1 MHIPLPDDFVARVK
15 AYDDEMIAFRR
26 DLHAHPELARAEV
39 RTTRVIRERLQA
51 TGLRPRGLPTG
62 TGLVC
67 DVGRGETAIGLR
79 GDLDALPLVDE
90 KSVPYRSTVPGACHA
105 CGHDVHTAVVL
116 GAGLVL
122 TELDAAGEL
131 PGRVRLVFQPA
142 EETMPGGALDVIRAG
157 GVDGVRRI
165 LAVHCDPRLEVG
177 EVGLRVGAITGAS
190 DQVNVRLSGPG
201 GHTARPHLT
210 ADLVYALA
218 KVATETVAALSRRV
232 DPRSGLSLVW
242 GRVAAGSVANAIP
255 ESGELQGTLRCLEPA
270 CWEQAP
276 AIVEELV
283 HGIASQ
289 YGVSAEVHVQRGVPP
304 CVNDVASVRLF
315 REAAVAAIGP
325 EAVVPTEQS
334 LGGEDFAWYLER
346 MPGALAR
353 LGVRA
358 PGETVQRDLHQGRF
372 DVDERA
378 ISVGIRLLVASALF
392 ALAESSALA
401 SERA

>member
-1 MHIPLPDDFVARVK
+1 MHIPLPEDFIARVK
-15 AYDDEMIAFRR
+15 AYDDDMIAFRR

-39 RTTRVIRERLQA
+39 RTTRVIRERLEA
-51 TGLRPRGLPTG
+51 ARLAPKLLATG

-67 DVGRGETAIGLR
+67 DVGRGETAIALR
-79 GDLDALPLVDE
+79 ADLDALPVVDE
-90 KSVPYRSTVPGACHA
+90 KNVPYRSTVPGACHA

-122 TELDAAGEL
+122 AELEAAGEL

-142 EETMPGGALDVIRAG
+142 EEVMPGGALDVIRSG

-165 LAVHCDPRLEVG
+165 LALHCDPRAEVG

-190 DQVNVRLSGPG
+190 DQVDVRLSGPG

-218 KVATETVAALSRRV
+218 KVVTETVAALSRRV
-232 DPRSGLSLVW
+232 DARAGLSLVW

-255 ESGELQGTLRCLEPA
+255 QAGELSGTLRCLDPA
-270 CWEQAP
+270 VWEQAP

-283 HGIASQ
+283 LGIAGQ
-289 YGVSAEVHVQRGVPP
+289 YGVTADVRVQRGVPP

-315 REAAVAAIGP
+315 REAALAAVGP
-325 EAVVPTEQS
+325 ESVVSTEQS

-358 PGETVQRDLHQGRF
+358 PGDSVQRDLHQGQF
-372 DVDERA
+372 DIDERA
-378 ISVGIRLLVASALF
+378 ISIGIRLLVAAALH
-392 ALAESSALA
+392 ALGEHP
-401 SERA
+401 

>member
-1 MHIPLPDDFVARVK
+1 
-15 AYDDEMIAFRR
+15 
-26 DLHAHPELARAEV
+26 
-39 RTTRVIRERLQA
+39 
-51 TGLRPRGLPTG
+51 
-62 TGLVC
+62 
-67 DVGRGETAIGLR
+67 
-79 GDLDALPLVDE
+79 
-90 KSVPYRSTVPGACHA
+90 
-105 CGHDVHTAVVL
+105 
-116 GAGLVL
+116 
-122 TELDAAGEL
+122 
-131 PGRVRLVFQPA
+131 VFQPA